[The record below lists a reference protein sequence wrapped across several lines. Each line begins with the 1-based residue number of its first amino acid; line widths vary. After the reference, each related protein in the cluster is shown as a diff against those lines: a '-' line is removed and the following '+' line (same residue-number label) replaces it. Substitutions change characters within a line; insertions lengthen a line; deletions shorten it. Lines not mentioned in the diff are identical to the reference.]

1 MTSSPVVHVID
12 DDDAARDA
20 LKFLLSSANFL
31 VRAYESATAFLAE
44 IPITGVDCVITDVR
58 MPEIGG
64 LELLRRLKGSGIG
77 CPVIVI
83 TGQADVP
90 VAVEAIKL
98 GAVNFIE
105 KPYDAEVL
113 LGAVRFALS
122 RQANDGRA
130 QGAELQQRLATLSPQ
145 EWQVLRPLVDGRL
158 NSAIAH
164 DLGFDLRVVEVHRA
178 NVMAKMQAT
187 SLSHL
192 VRMMLLVAP

>member
-122 RQANDGRA
+122 GQANDGRA
-130 QGAELQQRLATLSPQ
+130 QGAELQQRLATLSP
-145 EWQVLRPLVDGRL
+145 RSGKSCGPL
-158 NSAIAH
+158 S
-164 DLGFDLRVVEVHRA
+164 
-178 NVMAKMQAT
+178 MAALT
-187 SLSHL
+187 ARSHMIL
-192 VRMMLLVAP
+192 ASTYASSRFTAPM